1 MFVNTA
7 TKMPDLICSQHLT
20 HTNIINS
27 LSNSLYITSTFQST
41 KVDTESTA
49 VESVHMTIYCIHCR
63 TANAVTETHRLQV
76 TNWEVGHKGDV
87 KYIQILIKLSLI
99 KH

>member
-7 TKMPDLICSQHLT
+7 TKMPDLIRSQHLI
-20 HTNIINS
+20 HTNIIDS

-49 VESVHMTIYCIHCR
+49 VESVHMTIYCIHFR
-63 TANAVTETHRLQV
+63 TASAVRDAQTSG
-76 TNWEVGHKGDV
+76 N
-87 KYIQILIKLSLI
+87 KLGSRS
-99 KH
+99 